1 MVGYS
6 EVIQNIDLSYRRV
19 IEQRRLGYQRA
30 LNSTQV
36 SEIIDAG
43 AYFARDIKGTDLIQ
57 VRRERFEFQSVIKNR
72 YEQWITK
79 IQSHRVSWSIKS
91 ERWSSVR
98 VGYRTCAQKQL
109 VLGKQIG
116 QFRSRRINH
125 LRPG

>member
-98 VGYRTCAQKQL
+98 VDYRTCAQKQL